1 MRALSLILVFLLG
14 NAASVQ
20 EDTYFPKGTFGTI
33 SRYVYAYHLGI
44 FREPSLLR
52 ESQEGGLQS
61 YRFLWLRTF
70 HHAVVIRVD
79 VLNDQTGTL
88 TTKISSGE
96 AGFGSPG
103 RKVIDDISRSLS
115 KAEVKSLLTLFNET
129 HFWAIPTIEDVRET
143 GEDGSEWVLEGIGDG
158 KYHVVSRWSPCGR
171 SGPDKR
177 AVCSLGRDF
186 AFHLARLNIPSNE
199 VY

>member
-1 MRALSLILVFLLG
+1 MRALLLILVFLLG
-14 NAASVQ
+14 NADSIQ

-79 VLNDQTGTL
+79 VLNDGTGTL
-88 TTKISSGE
+88 ITKISSGE

-115 KAEVKSLLTLFNET
+115 KAEVKSLLTLFSET
-129 HFWAIPTIEDVRET
+129 HFWAIPTAENVHET
-143 GEDGSEWVLEGIGDG
+143 GEDGSDWVMEGVRDG

-171 SGPDKR
+171 SGPGKR
-177 AVCSLGRDF
+177 AVCSLGRP
-186 AFHLARLNIPSNE
+186 RLRLPSRAIE
-199 VY
+199 YPEQ

>member
-1 MRALSLILVFLLG
+1 MRALSLALIVLLG
-14 NAASVQ
+14 NATSIR
-20 EDTYFPKGTFGTI
+20 EDTYFPKGTFEAI
-33 SRYVYAYHLGI
+33 SRYVYAYHLGF

-52 ESQEGGLQS
+52 ESQESGLQS

-79 VLNDQTGTL
+79 VLNDGTGTL
-88 TTKISSGE
+88 TTKTSSGE
-96 AGFGSPG
+96 AGFGVPN
-103 RKVIDDISRSLS
+103 RKIISDVSRSLS
-115 KAEVKSLLTLFNET
+115 RDELRPFLKRLNET
-129 HFWAIPTIEDVRET
+129 RFWSVATIERADQT
-143 GEDGSEWVLEGIGDG
+143 GEDGADWLLEGVKGG

-177 AVCSLGRDF
+177 AVCLLGREF
-186 AFHLARLNIPSNE
+186 AFHLARLNIPNNE